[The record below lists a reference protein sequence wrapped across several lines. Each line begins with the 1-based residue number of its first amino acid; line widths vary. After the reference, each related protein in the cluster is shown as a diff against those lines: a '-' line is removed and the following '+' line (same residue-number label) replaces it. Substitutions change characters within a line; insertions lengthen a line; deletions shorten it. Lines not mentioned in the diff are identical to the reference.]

1 MCMGKIQI
9 MWRKYKYGIIV
20 VSIIVIFLL
29 LIIFFVYRKEDIIA
43 LSTIAIAI
51 VTLVYA
57 SLTYLILDEQ
67 KSERTINFINNEIK
81 PSVIDSIFEQY
92 YKNKGDFEEGKITTY
107 QSIGFKQFIEDKIKP
122 DTKNT
127 VYFDIIYS
135 YYFKKYFPYTYSNI
149 EKYEEKLKLYYE
161 NVEKIFE
168 PIAKK
173 FGIEKGEDTYYKAV
187 HVAVYRDKKVTYED
201 IKKDFPSQCEEY
213 ENIKD
218 ELKKLNED
226 VLSSLK
232 KEIKIYN
239 LYPPVV
245 THRAR

>member
-81 PSVIDSIFEQY
+81 SSVIDSIFEQY
-92 YKNKGDFEEGKITTY
+92 YKNKKNFEEKMTTDY
-107 QSIGFKQFIEDKIKP
+107 GISLKYSIENKIKP
-122 DTKNT
+122 GIKNT
-127 VYFDIIYS
+127 VYFDIVYS